1 MNKQVFT
8 GIFVLSGALLAAG
21 NARASDDEEDRPL
34 YGAHSGRLT
43 LQLFHQSGTELGRTI
58 PATAPATT
66 PVEAGGYSR
75 LGGGIGIDGGGF
87 FDKTR
92 FKTLVGFEGS
102 AFFGYAKKPSYDKN
116 PPATGPAD
124 DSGALILRTDGGPTY
139 AFLHWKGGHVTF
151 LPGMGLSLDGGR
163 VYGSY
168 AYFYVGARGSLSLGK
183 DFDVSAQYVHV
194 PGTTVSSKYIREHRL
209 EAFANISSVSAGAR
223 LQLDSTESASD
234 GKKTSH
240 TTLTA
245 IVGYAF

>member
-1 MNKQVFT
+1 MNKSLFI
-8 GIFVLSGALLAAG
+8 GAFACSLALLTPAFSFA
-21 NARASDDEEDRPL
+21 NDEDDTPL

-43 LQLFHQSGTELGRTI
+43 LQIFQQSGTELGRTI
-58 PATAPATT
+58 PAVAPATT

-102 AFFGYAKKPSYDKN
+102 AFLGYAKKPSYDKN
-116 PPATGPAD
+116 PPSTGPAD

-168 AYFYVGARGSLSLGK
+168 AYFYVGARGSIVLGK
-183 DFDVSAQYVHV
+183 NLDVSAQYVHV

-223 LQLDSTESASD
+223 LQIDSTEAASD

-240 TTLTA
+240 TTLSA